1 MKGLFRALSIVPYE
15 HLDSTLV
22 ELRALEKNWRD
33 QLRKEFADQVKELN
47 PLQDGITIKELSDK
61 LQSNIDR
68 SHHVETTLLEFV
80 NKLK

>member
-33 QLRKEFADQVKELN
+33 QLRKEFADQ
-47 PLQDGITIKELSDK
+47 IKELKSK
-61 LQSNIDR
+61 IEN
-68 SHHVETTLLEFV
+68 V
-80 NKLK
+80 NDLPQ